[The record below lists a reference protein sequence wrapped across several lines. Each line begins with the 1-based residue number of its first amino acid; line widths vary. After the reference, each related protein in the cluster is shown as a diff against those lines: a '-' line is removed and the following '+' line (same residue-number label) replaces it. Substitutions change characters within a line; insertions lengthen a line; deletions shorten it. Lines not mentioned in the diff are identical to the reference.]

1 MTREEAQAIY
11 RAGEETVVRVLVDLS
26 VRVDQLTADFVLLK
40 AENLAL
46 RVECGTLRERVH
58 TLEGHVAKDSSNSH
72 KPPSSDGLAK
82 PSPKSLR
89 APSQR
94 PSGGQLGHAGHTLRM
109 VETPDRIVTHRVQR
123 CSACGQSL
131 DTVQPA
137 RVERRQVHDLPEP
150 KLEITEH
157 QAEIKTCSCGCVN
170 RATFPP
176 EAPAPVQYGPRLKG
190 TAVYLS
196 QYQLLPFER
205 TSEILRDLHGCESF
219 SQGTLANFHVDCAA
233 RLEPT
238 EAAILK
244 QVAASPVVGFDETGV
259 RASGSLH
266 WLHTVCTKALTWYYA
281 HKKRGTQ
288 AMDAAGILPTF
299 QGCAIHDFWK
309 PYFSYDCQHAL
320 CNAHLLRELVFLH
333 EQENQTWAKAMI
345 DHLLAIKNAV
355 ATARSANFQAI
366 PDTEK
371 VLIHA
376 RYNRIVNEGYTENP
390 RAEPPSGLKRR
401 GRRKQSK
408 ALNLLDRFREHSQSI
423 LAFLYDFAVP
433 FDNNQ
438 SERDLRMMKVRQ
450 KISGTFR
457 SLDALKNFCRI
468 RGYVSTAR
476 KNRLTAHD
484 ALRRIFLGD
493 PFLPTP
499 NSS

>member
-1 MTREEAQAIY
+1 MREIRQSGSEGGV
-11 RAGEETVVRVLVDLS
+11 AG
-26 VRVDQLTADFVLLK
+26 
-40 AENLAL
+40 N
-46 RVECGTLRERVH
+46 
-58 TLEGHVAKDSSNSH
+58 GH
-72 KPPSSDGLAK
+72 PYPYL
-82 PSPKSLR
+82 
-89 APSQR
+89 
-94 PSGGQLGHAGHTLRM
+94 
-109 VETPDRIVTHRVQR
+109 
-123 CSACGQSL
+123 
-131 DTVQPA
+131 
-137 RVERRQVHDLPEP
+137 
-150 KLEITEH
+150 
-157 QAEIKTCSCGCVN
+157 
-170 RATFPP
+170 PP

-355 ATARSANFQAI
+355 ATARSANLQAI

-476 KNRLTAHD
+476 KNSLTALD

>member
-58 TLEGHVAKDSSNSH
+58 TLEGQVAKDSSNRH

-109 VETPDRIVTHRVQR
+109 VETPDRIFTH
-123 CSACGQSL
+123 
-131 DTVQPA
+131 

-170 RATFPP
+170 RPTFPP

-281 HKKRGTQ
+281 HKKRGT
-288 AMDAAGILPTF
+288 
-299 QGCAIHDFWK
+299 
-309 PYFSYDCQHAL
+309 
-320 CNAHLLRELVFLH
+320 
-333 EQENQTWAKAMI
+333 
-345 DHLLAIKNAV
+345 
-355 ATARSANFQAI
+355 
-366 PDTEK
+366 
-371 VLIHA
+371 
-376 RYNRIVNEGYTENP
+376 
-390 RAEPPSGLKRR
+390 
-401 GRRKQSK
+401 
-408 ALNLLDRFREHSQSI
+408 
-423 LAFLYDFAVP
+423 
-433 FDNNQ
+433 
-438 SERDLRMMKVRQ
+438 
-450 KISGTFR
+450 
-457 SLDALKNFCRI
+457 
-468 RGYVSTAR
+468 
-476 KNRLTAHD
+476 
-484 ALRRIFLGD
+484 
-493 PFLPTP
+493 
-499 NSS
+499 

>member
-11 RAGEETVVRVLVDLS
+11 RAGEETVVRVLVELS
-26 VRVDQLTADFVLLK
+26 ARVDQLTADFALLK
-40 AENLAL
+40 AENIA
-46 RVECGTLRERVH
+46 LRERVR
-58 TLEGHVAKDSSNSH
+58 TLEGQLAKDSHNSN
-72 KPPSSDGLAK
+72 KPPSSDGLSK
-82 PSPKSLR
+82 PAPKSLR
-89 APSQR
+89 PPSQR
-94 PSGGQLGHAGHTLRM
+94 PTGGQPGHPGHTLRM
-109 VETPDRIVTHRVQR
+109 VEKPDRTVTHRVER
-123 CSACGQSL
+123 CKACGQSL
-131 DTVQPA
+131 DTVHPD
-137 RVERRQVHDLPEP
+137 RIERRQVYDLPEP

-157 QAEIKTCSCGCVN
+157 QGETKVCSCGCVN
-170 RATFPP
+170 RAAFPP
-176 EAPAPVQYGPRLKG
+176 EVPAPVQYGPRLKG

-205 TSEILRDLHGCESF
+205 TAEILRDLHGCESF
-219 SQGTLANFHVDCAA
+219 SQGTLANFHADCAA
-233 RLEPT
+233 RLEPI

-259 RASGSLH
+259 RATGSLH
-266 WLHTVCTKALTWYYA
+266 WLHTVCTKALTWYHA
-281 HKKRGTQ
+281 HKKRGAQ

-355 ATARSANFQAI
+355 VTARSANLQAL

-376 RYNRIVNEGYTENP
+376 RYDRIVEEGYAENP
-390 RAEPPSGLKRR
+390 RAEPPSGPKRR

-408 ALNLLDRFREHSQSI
+408 ALNLLDRFRDHSPSI
-423 LAFLYDFAVP
+423 LAFLHNFAVP

-476 KNRLTAHD
+476 KNSLTALD